1 MSQIQEIPSIQAFIR
16 FLQFEKRYSPHT
28 VRSYSDD
35 LQQFVDYLI
44 IEMGYTHFDPAQVRS
59 IEVRNWLVYLRGED
73 AGARTLHR
81 KISTLKSYYKFM
93 LRQQLVKETP
103 MVGIVAPKIPKRLP
117 VFAKE
122 GEMNRVLEER
132 GEDFM
137 SKTAHLLVNI
147 LYATGMRSSE
157 VQGLKESQ
165 VDFSN
170 KIIRVYGKGGK
181 ERILPMTE
189 KIAGLIKNYISDKT
203 GLEVAVNREK
213 LLVKENG
220 KPIAQKDVYAAAKA
234 ALGEAMGLEK
244 RSPHVLRHTFA
255 THLLNQGADLNA
267 VKELLGHSSLAATQV
282 YTHNTIDKLKEV
294 HKKAHPRG

>member
-1 MSQIQEIPSIQAFIR
+1 MSTINEISSIQSFLR

-28 VRSYSDD
+28 IRSYSDD
-35 LQQFVDYLI
+35 LKQFVDYLI
-44 IEMGYTHFDPAQVRS
+44 SEMGYQSFDPQQVRS
-59 IEVRNWLVYLRGED
+59 IEVRNWIVYLRGEE
-73 AGARTLHR
+73 ASAKTLHR
-81 KISTLKSYYKFM
+81 KISTLKSYFKYL
-93 LRQQLVKETP
+93 LRQEIVKETP

-117 VFAKE
+117 EFAKE
-122 GEMNRVLEER
+122 ESMPLVLEER

-147 LYATGMRSSE
+147 LYGTGMRSSE
-157 VQGLKESQ
+157 VQGLKETQ
-165 VDFSN
+165 IDFSN
-170 KIIRVYGKGGK
+170 KVIRVYGKGGK

-189 KIAGLIKNYISDKT
+189 KLVQLIQLY
-203 GLEVAVNREK
+203 LEEKMKLGVEVNRER

-220 KPIAQKDVYAAAKA
+220 KPLSQKDVYAAAKA
-234 ALGEAMGLEK
+234 ALGEASGLEK
-244 RSPHVLRHTFA
+244 RSPHILRHTFA

-282 YTHNTIDKLKEV
+282 YTHNTIEKLKEV